1 MINIK
6 LLLQAAE
13 LGIKPQKTDPNR
25 TLAEAAESRDL
36 RLWATFPAMLANAA
50 EGGSFNLR
58 AAKAF
63 LGEDGNRMLE
73 LLIFVSLGLYE
84 SLGVRFPW
92 RKKLLAAF
100 PERMVSDFAEKFA
113 LGRTLELDGL
123 EIGAEDF
130 KKSFRRYFS
139 AGAGDRPLQRSLS
152 RIFTPRQAE
161 LFFKRLRGERMTKTE
176 REYFSRV
183 VKKKTLALADEELHS
198 LARRVLGSVR
208 REEGQDED

>member
-1 MINIK
+1 MTDME

-13 LGIKPQKTDPNR
+13 LGIKPQKADPNR
-25 TLAEAAESRDL
+25 TLAQAAESRDL
-36 RLWATFPAMLANAA
+36 RLWAAFPAMLANAA
-50 EGGSFNLR
+50 EGGSFNLS

-63 LGEDGNRMLE
+63 PGEDGHRRLE

-100 PERMVSDFAEKFA
+100 PERMVSGFAEKFA
-113 LGRTLELDGL
+113 LDRALELDGL
-123 EIGAEDF
+123 KIDAEDF
-130 KKSFRRYFS
+130 RKSFRRYFS
-139 AGAGDRPLQRSLS
+139 ASGGRPLQRSLS
-152 RIFTPRQAE
+152 SVFTPRQAE

-198 LARRVLGSVR
+198 LARRVLDRVR
-208 REEGQDED
+208 REESPAEG

>member
-1 MINIK
+1 MPDIELWI
-6 LLLQAAE
+6 QAAE
-13 LGIKPQKTDPNR
+13 LGIKPQKPNPNR
-25 TLAEAAESRDL
+25 TLAKAAESRDL
-36 RLWATFPAMLANAA
+36 RLWAAFPAMLANAA
-50 EGGSFNLR
+50 EGGGLNLS

-63 LGEDGNRMLE
+63 LGEDGSRRLE

-84 SLGVRFPW
+84 SLGVKFPW

-100 PERMVSDFAEKFA
+100 PERMVAGFAGKFA
-113 LGRTLELDGL
+113 QGLALELDGL

-139 AGAGDRPLQRSLS
+139 APAGDRPLQRSLS
-152 RIFTPRQAE
+152 SVFTPRQAE

-183 VKKKTLALADEELHS
+183 VKKKTLALADGELHS
-198 LARRVLGSVR
+198 LARRVLDRVR
-208 REEGQDED
+208 REEEPAEG